1 MAINTKTE
9 IKNLAKLAKQRMKSG
24 FWEECKESV
33 SESIIKAQSE
43 GENTSNVIRY
53 CKSKVASVIDG
64 KDEQMEEFYLKVK
77 DILEKFGDVSDMIG
91 RLCDVEY
98 MKTLNFQQKERYLS
112 DIASKYR
119 ACRERYEQEKK
130 FAFNVLGA

>member
-1 MAINTKTE
+1 M
-9 IKNLAKLAKQRMKSG
+9 LL
-24 FWEECKESV
+24 
-33 SESIIKAQSE
+33 
-43 GENTSNVIRY
+43 
-53 CKSKVASVIDG
+53 DG
-64 KDEQMEEFYLKVK
+64 KDEQLEEFYLKVK

>member
-1 MAINTKTE
+1 MATNMKTE
-9 IKNLAKLAKQRMKSG
+9 IKSLAKLAKQRMKSG
-24 FWEECKESV
+24 FWEECKENV

-43 GENTSNVIRY
+43 GENTSKVIRY
-53 CKSKVASVIDG
+53 YKNKVASVIDG
-64 KDEQMEEFYLKVK
+64 KDEQLEKFYQKVK
-77 DILEKFGDVSDMIG
+77 DILDKFGDVSDMIG

-119 ACRERYEQEKK
+119 VCRERYEQEKR
-130 FAFNVLGA
+130 FAFNILGA